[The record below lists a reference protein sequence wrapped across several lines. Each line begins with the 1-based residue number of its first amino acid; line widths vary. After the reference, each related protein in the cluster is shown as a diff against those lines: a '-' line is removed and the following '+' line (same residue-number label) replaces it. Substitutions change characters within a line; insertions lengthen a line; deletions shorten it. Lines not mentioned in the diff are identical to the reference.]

1 MAIICD
7 DDMEVILKGK
17 SEETVRK
24 MLDNRLFAL
33 IKMPKKKPEKH
44 SSPFS
49 SSVFVGFI
57 SSILARS
64 FAVRFVGTDTVYE
77 DCEYYLKV
85 YHRKG
90 TDQERK
96 GYFDRALARNK
107 KTAISVTY
115 PTLNELVEF
124 LKDKELVLITNYMQ
138 YGNFEMFKLKDF
150 LEDIL
155 FVRKDS
161 ESEFIR
167 RDEFCDVRIYLTRL
181 DGSTNQ
187 DNSFHTEDIR
197 NYDIRKRII
206 DLIEK
211 ISKKYFSDEEEYSK
225 LYYSAEFETQER
237 DIQAAYFV
245 TRFHSNLNWDA
256 NPVNIVTSRISAF
269 NMPGIV
275 STEKVVNLPADK
287 KTKNHINGEEYMID
301 SIHFNSDIFNDL
313 TEFEK
318 YLDSYFCYFMFD

>member
-1 MAIICD
+1 MAVICD
-7 DDMEVILKGK
+7 NDMEVILRGDSK
-17 SEETVRK
+17 ETILK

-33 IKMPKKKPEKH
+33 IKMPKKKPEKN
-44 SSPFS
+44 SSSFS
-49 SSVFVGFI
+49 SSVFVGFMNGFF
-57 SSILARS
+57 LRS
-64 FAVRFVGTDTVYE
+64 FAIRFAGTDTLYE
-77 DCEYYLKV
+77 DCEYYLTMH
-85 YHRKG
+85 YQRG
-90 TDQERK
+90 TDEESK
-96 GYFDRALARNK
+96 GYFRRSLEEK
-107 KTAISVTY
+107 KKAAIAVTY
-115 PTLNELVEF
+115 PTLNELVEY
-124 LKDKELVLITNYMQ
+124 LKDKDLVLITNYMH
-138 YGNFEMFKLKDF
+138 YGNFESLKVKDF
-150 LEDIL
+150 LKKIVFL
-155 FVRKDS
+155 WKDS

-225 LYYSAEFETQER
+225 LYYSAEFETQEK
-237 DIQAAYFV
+237 DIQAAYCI

-275 STEKVVNLPADK
+275 SPEKIVNLSADK
-287 KTKNHINGEEYMID
+287 KTKNNINGEEYMID

-313 TEFEK
+313 TEFEE